1 VKKIAKL
8 HLIEAFTQE
17 SGQHHEVIVMYP
29 HIVIIWADHLHHLV
43 SKNLPCPCPMPW
55 KDDVMMMMMILSLVV
70 IALEKDLSLSCLAM
84 P

>member
-8 HLIEAFTQE
+8 HLIEALAQE
-17 SGQHHEVIVMYP
+17 SGQHHEVIVMHP
-29 HIVIIWADHLHHLV
+29 HIVIIWADDLHHLV
-43 SKNLPCPCPMPW
+43 SKNLPCPCPMTW
-55 KDDVMMMMMILSLVV
+55 KDVFMMMMMLGLVV